1 MVSKANKAI
10 EHEYDELVKNFKDKD
25 LIKALDDFQYN
36 HKQRIKSFEEVGME
50 DWLLI
55 FMIYLIEQQD
65 LLGQYELVKQGFERI
80 IFDAIYCEGNIQKLY
95 LGLNKR
101 VKAYFSHF
109 DNIFTLNYDNTVEK
123 LTGRK
128 VFHLHGDFETKHP
141 SENEKNASGYLRIQS
156 SNNVKFPKQF
166 EHCFCTAI
174 LDFSGN
180 KKYKYASEMTTAFNV
195 VEQYKKR
202 INCGLESI
210 DNCINSVPLDLQEIV
225 KTAITNDLSVGQDYY
240 FNEFQHLTGTLT
252 IIGLAPQNDSHIFS
266 CINASNLENVIFYHY
281 FDKKTPDEIE
291 AEAKSITLPI
301 NKKYEIKNIQDL
313 WDEIKI
319 SKPERKK
326 YDISDMHLNALN
338 IISQSTA
345 ISKKDLL
352 WQLESVPPTTK
363 RIINEL
369 INFEMAK
376 NKYHTSPQDEEELL
390 SRLRDFGKV
399 LDVIS
404 ISPQVFYFFYTTST
418 RASKRKPMHKHKN
431 KRRK

>member
-1 MVSKANKAI
+1 M
-10 EHEYDELVKNFKDKD
+10 
-25 LIKALDDFQYN
+25 
-36 HKQRIKSFEEVGME
+36 
-50 DWLLI
+50 
-55 FMIYLIEQQD
+55 
-65 LLGQYELVKQGFERI
+65 
-80 IFDAIYCEGNIQKLY
+80 
-95 LGLNKR
+95 
-101 VKAYFSHF
+101 
-109 DNIFTLNYDNTVEK
+109 
-123 LTGRK
+123 
-128 VFHLHGDFETKHP
+128 FHLHGDFETKHP

-404 ISPQVFYFFYTTST
+404 ISPQVFYFFYTTCT